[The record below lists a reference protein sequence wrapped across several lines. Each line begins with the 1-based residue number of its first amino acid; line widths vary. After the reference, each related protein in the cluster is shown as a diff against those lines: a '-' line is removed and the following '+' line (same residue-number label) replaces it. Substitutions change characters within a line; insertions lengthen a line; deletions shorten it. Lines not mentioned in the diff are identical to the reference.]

1 MIMKDSS
8 EGHAPSVEGSR
19 GGDTPSPSWFSSI
32 QSFIDDTVDEQRI
45 ERLRACRSLE
55 DILAQCHKSRS
66 KSKSGDDSN
75 YRYHLEDVP
84 AGIRMV
90 RYFQWRNVHDF
101 DRQCSRETH
110 SLWACRAGALQCGSE
125 LVQLR
130 NCFLDRQAAPEA
142 SGNADLTDYGAVLKC
157 SATGYEAKPRNND
170 KDIPCRLFQEQVG
183 RCVAKNARLLAER
196 ETIRGNRI
204 KDSDLTSTT

>member
-1 MIMKDSS
+1 MQGSS
-8 EGHAPSVEGSR
+8 EGRVPNDEGSD
-19 GGDTPSPSWFSSI
+19 GGGTPSPSWFSSI

-66 KSKSGDDSN
+66 KSKNGSGDSN
-75 YRYHLEDVP
+75 SRFHLEDVP

-90 RYFQWRNVHDF
+90 RYFQWRDVHDF

-110 SLWACRAGALQCGSE
+110 ALWACRAGALQCGSE

-130 NCFLDRQAAPEA
+130 NCFLDRQAPV
-142 SGNADLTDYGAVLKC
+142 SGHVDATDYRAVLKC
-157 SATGYEAKPRNND
+157 SATGYEAKARNDD

-183 RCVAKNARLLAER
+183 QCVAKNARLLAER
-196 ETIRGNRI
+196 ESIRGKRV
-204 KDSDLTSTT
+204 KDSDLTNTT

>member
-1 MIMKDSS
+1 MIMEGSS
-8 EGHAPSVEGSR
+8 EGHVPNVEGSQ
-19 GGDTPSPSWFSSI
+19 GGDTPSPSWFSTV
-32 QSFIDDTVDEQRI
+32 QSFIDDAVDEQRI

-75 YRYHLEDVP
+75 SRFHLEDVP

-90 RYFQWRNVHDF
+90 RYFQWRDVHDF

-130 NCFLDRQAAPEA
+130 NCFLDRQAPI
-142 SGNADLTDYGAVLKC
+142 SGNVDTTDYGAVLKC
-157 SATGYEAKPRNND
+157 STAGYEAKARNDD

-196 ETIRGNRI
+196 ESIRGKRV
-204 KDSDLTSTT
+204 KDGDLTNAT